1 MFRSDADL
9 IRGFNSLAVAVLET
23 DSRLLCEGFMST
35 HFHGLLQTD
44 DSSEV
49 MRRAR
54 YAYARYFNSK
64 YRRSGRLGEKH
75 HFSLIIGGFHHTLA
89 ALNYVNRQGVHHG
102 LSQTPFGYR
111 HCSARTFFRQDLGV
125 PDPVLLMKA
134 DQRYKYLPKG
144 LSLPVAYRMD
154 TSGLLLREDI
164 LDTSQVEAM
173 YVSPRNFLY
182 QMNKVGDEMSM
193 RDQEQEKSSTRTI
206 TMDVIEPGFSPDEI
220 GQFLRNEKGRFNPAF
235 ITDIELCQLIDGT
248 CLPKFHGSSTLY
260 DLSRS
265 QRAKL
270 GEYLWK
276 DLWALTKKRTTD
288 VQLKRCLAL

>member
-1 MFRSDADL
+1 
-9 IRGFNSLAVAVLET
+9 
-23 DSRLLCEGFMST
+23 
-35 HFHGLLQTD
+35 
-44 DSSEV
+44 
-49 MRRAR
+49 
-54 YAYARYFNSK
+54 
-64 YRRSGRLGEKH
+64 
-75 HFSLIIGGFHHTLA
+75 
-89 ALNYVNRQGVHHG
+89 
-102 LSQTPFGYR
+102 
-111 HCSARTFFRQDLGV
+111 
-125 PDPVLLMKA
+125 
-134 DQRYKYLPKG
+134 
-144 LSLPVAYRMD
+144 MD
-154 TSGLLLREDI
+154 
-164 LDTSQVEAM
+164 
-173 YVSPRNFLY
+173 VSPRNFLY